1 MAPYCS
7 SVSCTTDSRPNLPAL
22 PHPNPISPPG
32 PPQPLD
38 LLVPHLPTDGVT
50 YYVYIVA
57 SRSRVLY
64 TGVTN
69 DLERRVFE
77 HKNKLTP
84 GFTAKY
90 NVDRL
95 VYFED
100 TGDVLAAIARE
111 KQLKRWLRARKV
123 ALIEA
128 TNPKWLDLSRGWS

>member
-1 MAPYCS
+1 
-7 SVSCTTDSRPNLPAL
+7 
-22 PHPNPISPPG
+22 
-32 PPQPLD
+32 
-38 LLVPHLPTDGVT
+38 VPHLPTDDVT

-57 SRSRVLY
+57 SRSHVLY

-84 GFTAKY
+84 GFTSKY

-111 KQLKRWLRARKV
+111 KQVKAWTRAKRV
-123 ALIEA
+123 ALIESI
-128 TNPKWLDLSRGWS
+128 NPDWRDLAPMSSRACEGSRPRTCHPELARDLGLDTEIPRRSSSG

>member
-1 MAPYCS
+1 M
-7 SVSCTTDSRPNLPAL
+7 
-22 PHPNPISPPG
+22 
-32 PPQPLD
+32 
-38 LLVPHLPTDGVT
+38 PHLPTDDVT

-64 TGVTN
+64 TGLTN

-111 KQLKRWLRARKV
+111 KQVKAWTRAKRV
-123 ALIEA
+123 ALIES
-128 TNPKWLDLSRGWS
+128 TNSDWRDLAPMSSRACEDLGGANVIPSLRGISALH

>member
-1 MAPYCS
+1 MP
-7 SVSCTTDSRPNLPAL
+7 D
-22 PHPNPISPPG
+22 
-32 PPQPLD
+32 
-38 LLVPHLPTDGVT
+38 LPTDDVT

-57 SRSRVLY
+57 SRTRVLY
-64 TGVTN
+64 TGVAN

-77 HKNKLTP
+77 HKKKLTP

-123 ALIEA
+123 AVIEA
-128 TNPKWLDLSRGWS
+128 TNPEWLDLSRGWS

>member
-1 MAPYCS
+1 
-7 SVSCTTDSRPNLPAL
+7 
-22 PHPNPISPPG
+22 
-32 PPQPLD
+32 
-38 LLVPHLPTDGVT
+38 VPHVPTDDVT

-64 TGVTN
+64 TGVSN

-84 GFTAKY
+84 GFTSKY

-111 KQLKRWLRARKV
+111 KQVKAWTRAKRV
-123 ALIEA
+123 ALIESI
-128 TNPKWLDLSRGWS
+128 NPDCRDLAPMSSRACEGSRDDMRHSVIPSLRGISGSTLRSLVVPPRDDIST